1 MNMPARSF
9 EFPRLPEAL
18 VPSAKKPAP
27 ARPVQRPHSPLAQES
42 AMKVRT
48 QCPACLGASLS
59 VLYEEPYRGAGLQ
72 AYLTRHYEGHAT
84 DAADAGTYA
93 LARCEGCGLVFQQQ
107 VPGDA
112 LLGEIYNGWVPGT
125 DLERE
130 HRDYSLDEYRYLAEQ
145 VQFIIQHFGLP
156 PGELDILDFGF
167 GWAHWSRMAMAYGCN
182 VWGVELSEE
191 RAQHG
196 KSVGLRVVGLADLP
210 ARRFRFINTE
220 QVFEHLTEPRAVLA
234 QLRDALSCDGVIKIS
249 VPDAAASLKKIGQA
263 GDFGA
268 LSAQQQ
274 MPIAPLEHINS
285 FSHDSL
291 IAFGKEFGLKPL
303 HPSFYRLYNS
313 ASGLLQLK
321 NLARALA
328 RPVYR
333 HIFPRSTFVYFVRA

>member
-9 EFPRLPEAL
+9 EFPRLPDAL
-18 VPSAKKPAP
+18 APGARNPPAVRP
-27 ARPVQRPHSPLAQES
+27 ARRHSLLAQES
-42 AMKVRT
+42 AMKVRR
-48 QCPACLGASLS
+48 QCPACLGGSLS
-59 VLYEEPYRGAGLQ
+59 VLYEEPYRGAGIQ
-72 AYLTRHYEGHAT
+72 AYLTRHYEGHAS

-93 LARCEGCGLVFQQQ
+93 LAKCEGCGLVFQQQ

-191 RAQHG
+191 RALHG

-249 VPDAAASLKKIGQA
+249 VPDAAASLRKIRQG

-285 FSHDSL
+285 FSHESL

-313 ASGLLQLK
+313 ASGLLQFK